1 MMKIQLIVIT
11 KDKSVNSFAKGYHAY
26 KDLWKLFINEGLST
40 AMVSDKVADKYAVCV
55 EKNGVIEGHL
65 CHSKNERFAKTIY
78 YFLSADTYAEC
89 KVVIT
94 GK

>member
-55 EKNGVIEGHL
+55 EKNDVIEGHL
-65 CHSKNERFAKTIY
+65 CHSKNERSLRRYIISSAQIHMQNAK
-78 YFLSADTYAEC
+78 L
-89 KVVIT
+89 
-94 GK
+94 